1 MQNIR
6 KIFFRDVAALL
17 KNPFAL
23 IIAGGL
29 CILPALYAWF
39 NIYSNW
45 DPYGNTGNIKIA
57 AASKDRGYTD
67 AQGSSVNVADMVMK
81 TLKENKS
88 IAWTFVDTEEEAIQ
102 GVHDGS
108 YYAAVVFEE
117 DFTECMY
124 QGFLDGLNRP
134 TVTYYENE
142 KKNAVATKITNTAV
156 STLETNMNEQY
167 ISLVVSLLFD
177 KQKDV
182 VQNMEAKEITAGIVS
197 KMERTKDTAN
207 RFSSVVKSLIQ
218 ANDKLTASIDAANS
232 DLNTIDSNLEHAQAD
247 ISRVPDTE
255 ALADLLNAANAQ
267 AVQSVSDA
275 LAQLRLAQ
283 RTQIQEQKNAYYER
297 FGTSISSAKSS
308 LDQLI
313 NSLQSLNAATVNVS
327 NGVILTQLENQS
339 QALSAM
345 QQRIASRSQSKDT
358 GVLDQLNLM
367 EQQLE
372 QQILNVQQTLQTTIS
387 QSLVMIGNDLQKTS
401 LEISQVIGNM
411 KEDIDL
417 LSMILKSGTVAV
429 DLANQSFTG
438 MAKDLDHISSKLE
451 QITDMINEISG
462 AQLAQSFI
470 DFVQGNSKEYGAFF
484 AQPVSIETQAVY
496 PVDNYGSGVAPFYTT
511 LALWVGGVVLVS
523 LIKVKAHTDDIE
535 NPKTYELFFGR
546 YLLFFVLALI
556 QAAITVWGNFYL
568 LHIQCLYPRKFL
580 LAAFLTSFTF
590 SLLIYALTISFGDL
604 GKALIVVLMVIQI
617 AGSSGTYPIEILPQF
632 YQKLY
637 IFFPFPYAI
646 HAMREAIAGMYEH
659 DYSLYL
665 LQLLIFA
672 AAALVLGLVIR
683 LPFRKFYHFVE
694 RRMEDTEMM

>member
-6 KIFFRDVAALL
+6 KIFFRDVAALF

-57 AASKDRGYTD
+57 VASKDRGYTD
-67 AQGSSVNVADMVMK
+67 AQGSSVNVADTVME

-88 IAWTFVDTEEEAIQ
+88 IAWTFVDTQEEAVE

-108 YYAAVVFEE
+108 YYAAVVFDA

-124 QGFLDGLNRP
+124 HGFLDGLERP

-142 KKNAVATKITNTAV
+142 KKNAVATKITDTAV
-156 STLETNMNEQY
+156 STLETNINEQY

-177 KQKDV
+177 KQRDV
-182 VQNMEAKEITAGIVS
+182 VQNMEAEEITAGIVS
-197 KMERTKDTAN
+197 KIERTKDTAE
-207 RFSSVVKSLIQ
+207 RFSVVVKSLVQ
-218 ANDKLTASIDAANS
+218 ANDKLTASLDAANS
-232 DLNTIDSNLEHAQAD
+232 DLSTIGSNLEQVQAD
-247 ISRVPDTE
+247 VSQIPDTK
-255 ALADLLNAANAQ
+255 ALADLLNVANAQ
-267 AVQSVSDA
+267 AVQSVTDA

-283 RTQIQEQKNAYYER
+283 KTQVQEQKNAYYQR
-297 FGTSISSAKSS
+297 LGTSISSAKSS

-313 NSLQSLNAATVNVS
+313 NSLQSLNAATINIS
-327 NGVILTQLENQS
+327 QGMILSQLENQS
-339 QALSAM
+339 QALETI
-345 QQRIASRSQSKDT
+345 QQRIATRSNTDDA
-358 GVLDQLNLM
+358 GVLDQMNLM

-372 QQILNVQQTLQTTIS
+372 QQILNVQQILQTTVS
-387 QSLVMIGNDLQKTS
+387 QSLVALGSELQKVS
-401 LEISQVIGNM
+401 LEISQIIGHI
-411 KEDIDL
+411 KTDTDL
-417 LSMILKSGTVAV
+417 LSMILKSSVTSV
-429 DLANQSFTG
+429 DLANQSFLG
-438 MAKDLDHISSKLE
+438 MAKDLDNISGKLE
-451 QITDMINEISG
+451 QITSVMDEINE
-462 AQLAQSFI
+462 AQLAQNFL

-523 LIKVKAHTDDIE
+523 LIKVKAHTDGIT
-535 NPKTYELFFGR
+535 NPKSYELFFGR
-546 YLLFFVLALI
+546 YLLFLILGLI
-556 QAAITVWGNFYL
+556 QASITVWGNFYL
-568 LHIQCLYPRKFL
+568 LHIQCLYPRRFL
-580 LAAFLTSFTF
+580 LAAWITSFTF

-604 GKALIVVLMVIQI
+604 GKAMIVVVMVIQI

-659 DYSLYL
+659 DYALYL
-665 LQLLIFA
+665 LQLLLFA
-672 AAALVLGLVIR
+672 AAALALGLVIR
-683 LPFRKFYHFVE
+683 LPFRKFYHFIE